1 MDGTTADPTPE
12 RVLLTS
18 LTQLMAQWATLTRQA
33 AVAREAGLTIDA
45 GDIRPVYT
53 LGLVGPMRAGDL
65 AADLRLTRPT
75 MSKQLVR
82 LESAGLV
89 TRSPDRDDGR
99 ASIIALSPEGER
111 VFTLLVQRGCEMVDE
126 AMRGWDAAERSRFA
140 AFTSRFVRAAL
151 DTDADQPGAPPSD
164 DLSA

>member
-12 RVLLTS
+12 AVLLTS
-18 LTQLMAQWATLTRQA
+18 LTQLMAQWASLTRQTV
-33 AVAREAGLTIDA
+33 VAREAGLTIDA
-45 GDIRPVYT
+45 GDIRPIYT
-53 LGLVGPMRAGDL
+53 LGLVGPTRAGDL

-89 TRSPDRDDGR
+89 TRSPDPDDGR
-99 ASIIALSPEGER
+99 ASIVALSPEGER
-111 VFTLLVQRGCEMVDE
+111 VFALLVQRGCEMVDE

-140 AFTSRFVRAAL
+140 TLTSRFVEAAIG
-151 DTDADQPGAPPSD
+151 TDADRPAAPTSD
-164 DLSA
+164 DPSA